1 MVYSVLCD
9 GFYSL
14 TALKIRAPPY
24 SRKVL
29 EVGYGN
35 PVRGDVKWVK
45 WVNQDRYETNGQRCT
60 KLSALL
66 DVCKLH
72 WANKFQCQWTDT
84 SSIGC
89 LISSPSSLPSG
100 KCWWNNPPE
109 HTTQSQTSTV
119 VFNMLQFFI
128 NSFIVSHNKSD
139 QKEQVQYTTWLLWDA
154 WVIGPVNPEMFRG
167 LGYGRRAL
175 PQPWSKRAT
184 PACMQLR
191 QWNWLY
197 LRHPDGEQQRQGTG
211 SDWRSMIAL
220 GPPDP
225 WCPRQSVVVQ

>member
-1 MVYSVLCD
+1 MVYSAPCD

-35 PVRGDVKWVK
+35 PVRGDIK
-45 WVNQDRYETNGQRCT
+45 WVNQGRYETNGQRCA

-72 WANKFQCQWTDT
+72 WANKFQCLRTDT

-109 HTTQSQTSTV
+109 RTTQSQTSTV
-119 VFNMLQFFI
+119 VFNMLQLFI

-139 QKEQVQYTTWLLWDA
+139 
-154 WVIGPVNPEMFRG
+154 
-167 LGYGRRAL
+167 
-175 PQPWSKRAT
+175 
-184 PACMQLR
+184 
-191 QWNWLY
+191 
-197 LRHPDGEQQRQGTG
+197 
-211 SDWRSMIAL
+211 
-220 GPPDP
+220 
-225 WCPRQSVVVQ
+225 